1 MISPPSP
8 FIFFIDRN
16 DDRVRF
22 MKKKK
27 SFDALNHACY
37 RRLLLKN
44 SNKLLTLYD
53 FIIKVIL

>member
-16 DDRVRF
+16 DDRARF
-22 MKKKK
+22 MKKKN
-27 SFDALNHACY
+27 FDALNHGCY

-44 SNKLLTLYD
+44 SKKITEPL
-53 FIIKVIL
+53 